1 MWLRLRKHWSKKY
14 FYWKVLPHHN
24 ARKYCCQ
31 LFDGRSRWHCLVVLW
46 DDIDGEKALTRSCDP
61 VKVLTIAC
69 WQFKTGSQNHKNCD
83 DDDDNGDYDDNNDG
97 DGDDDDDNNDG
108 DDDDDANVKVLT
120 GECVS
125 RVWVR
130 PRQRWRASDDPHTS
144 AHILGAAQKS
154 SFHDTLQLCN
164 HHPPTCVVFFP
175 FPMLSDAWS
184 IFLVTMLQCRMLF

>member
-69 WQFKTGSQNHKNCD
+69 WQFKTGSQNHKND
-83 DDDDNGDYDDNNDG
+83 DDDDNNGDYDDNND
-97 DGDDDDDNNDG
+97 DDG

-144 AHILGAAQKS
+144 AHILGAAQKL

-164 HHPPTCVVFFP
+164 HHPPTPPCRLFP
-175 FPMLSDAWS
+175 LPNAIWCMIYLFWS
-184 IFLVTMLQCRMLF
+184 QCYNVGCCFR